1 MSRVRHMRVLQCIC
15 MLQCVLQCICMLQC
29 VLQCVLHTRHAC
41 PVFDAA
47 VGFAFF
53 HTHPLR
59 HHHCGRAA
67 ASPEEAMMPTRRSPT
82 DTPLRHHV
90 DQVLED
96 NACDLVDSSLGTF
109 GCFINIQRRINSVF
123 DGCVAYEVSVENQ
136 FMRRSGTDDE
146 ESTTPGA
153 SSLAAAAT
161 FADNPAPPPKSMA
174 IAPPPPPS
182 RSRSRSRT
190 PVAGCRM
197 PLTPKAPLAA
207 PPIQLRLK
215 GKPIGSRLS

>member
-1 MSRVRHMRVLQCIC
+1 
-15 MLQCVLQCICMLQC
+15 
-29 VLQCVLHTRHAC
+29 
-41 PVFDAA
+41 
-47 VGFAFF
+47 
-53 HTHPLR
+53 
-59 HHHCGRAA
+59 
-67 ASPEEAMMPTRRSPT
+67 
-82 DTPLRHHV
+82 
-90 DQVLED
+90 VLEEI
-96 NACDLVDSSLGTF
+96 ACDLVDSSLGTF

-153 SSLAAAAT
+153 SSLAVDTAT

-174 IAPPPPPS
+174 PS